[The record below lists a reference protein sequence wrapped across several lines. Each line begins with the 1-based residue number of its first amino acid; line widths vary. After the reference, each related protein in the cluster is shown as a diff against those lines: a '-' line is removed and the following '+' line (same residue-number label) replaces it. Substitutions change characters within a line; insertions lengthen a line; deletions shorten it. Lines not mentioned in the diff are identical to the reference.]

1 MNKPMSISVSRGMA
15 VLLTVAL
22 VYGSIAPAFLYA
34 QTATTTPDET
44 GSGQVDDRTDPDSR
58 LEERSNPPPADVCP
72 NVSGDQQDEPCADTV
87 CEADGGTWGGES
99 CLPADQVATST
110 DATLDTGASTTTPT
124 DTDPALDT
132 GTSTTTDT
140 GSSQSEIAD
149 GGSESQQS
157 ESANNTTDTTSAAA
171 TEVDPTAS

>member
-44 GSGQVDDRTDPDSR
+44 GSGQVDDRTDP
-58 LEERSNPPPADVCP
+58 PPADVCP

-110 DATLDTGASTTTPT
+110 DATLDTGA
-124 DTDPALDT
+124 
-132 GTSTTTDT
+132 
-140 GSSQSEIAD
+140 
-149 GGSESQQS
+149 
-157 ESANNTTDTTSAAA
+157 
-171 TEVDPTAS
+171 